1 MEQFLNIET
10 LIMVMLVVVSLVA
23 LIARRLNIPYTV
35 ALVVVGL
42 VMSLQPFV
50 HVTLTPELILTLLVP
65 PLVFEAAFHLNL
77 AELRRSLIPIL
88 VLAVPGVLLTTFVVG
103 GVVAASVGLTLP
115 LALLFGALIAAT
127 DPVSVVALFRAVGV
141 PKRLSVL
148 VEGESLFNDG
158 TAIVLFNI
166 LLVVA
171 LGGQFTTPG
180 AVLEFVRV
188 SAGGIMI
195 GLALGWLVSLL
206 IARIDYYLIETA
218 LTALLAFGSFLIAER
233 LHVSGVLAVVAAGL
247 FNGNIGPRGMSPTA
261 RIVVIN
267 FWEFVAFIAN
277 SFVFLLIG
285 LDVNFSNLALSW
297 QAILWAVLAVGIARA
312 IVVYGLSWLVNRTTS
327 EPIPLT
333 WQHIL
338 NWGGLRGAIS
348 LALALSLP
356 ATLGAQADLL
366 RAMTFGVVLF
376 SLLVQ
381 ATTMRPVVRRL
392 KIVTRSPEQVE
403 YEISHARL
411 TALRAAARHLES
423 LHNQG
428 LVSTHTFDRLMPAL
442 GQEIDT
448 RLGTLREAIRS
459 VPEVEAEEL
468 DTTLRELFRA
478 QRSALAGLRHDGV
491 LSDETFE
498 SLVADIDARLASG
511 EFDLAIEDGPL
522 NDEDEESYS

>member
-1 MEQFLNIET
+1 MEQFINVET
-10 LIMVMLVVVSLVA
+10 LIMVMMVVVSLVA

-42 VMSLQPFV
+42 IISLQHYV
-50 HVTLTPELILTLLVP
+50 RVSLTPELILALLVP
-65 PLVFEAAFHLNL
+65 PLVFEAAFHLSM
-77 AELRRSLIPIL
+77 AELRRNLVPIL
-88 VLAVPGVLLTTFVVG
+88 ILAVPGVLLTTFIVGAVVG
-103 GVVAASVGLTLP
+103 IGVGLALP

-127 DPVSVVALFRAVGV
+127 DPVSVVALFRALGV

-171 LGGQFTTPG
+171 LGGQFGTLG
-180 AVLEFVRV
+180 AALEFIRV
-188 SAGGIMI
+188 SAGGIMV

-218 LTALLAFGSFLIAER
+218 LTALLAFGSFLIADR

-247 FNGNIGPRGMSPTA
+247 INGNIGPQGMSPTA
-261 RIVVIN
+261 RIVIIN
-267 FWEFVAFIAN
+267 FWEFVAFLAN

-285 LDVNFSNLALSW
+285 LDVNFTSLASGW
-297 QAILWAVLAVGIARA
+297 HAVLWAVLAVGVARV
-312 IVVYGLSWLVNRTTS
+312 IVVYGLSWLVNRFS
-327 EPIPLT
+327 SAAIPMA
-333 WQHIL
+333 WQHVL

-356 ATLGAQADLL
+356 ASLGPGADLL

-376 SLLVQ
+376 SLLIQ
-381 ATTMRPVVRRL
+381 ATTMRRLVRRL
-392 KIVTRSPEQVE
+392 NIVTRSPEQVD

-411 TALRAAARHLES
+411 TALRAAARHLEN

-428 LVSTHTFDRLMPAL
+428 LVSTHTFDRLRPAV

-448 RLGTLREAIRS
+448 RLIAMRQAIRS
-459 VPEVEAEEL
+459 APEVEAEEL
-468 DTTLRELFRA
+468 DTTLRELLRA

-491 LSDETFE
+491 LSDEAFE
-498 SLVADIDARLASG
+498 SLVADVDSRLASG
-511 EFDLAIEDGPL
+511 EFDLAIEDGHRDS
-522 NDEDEESYS
+522 DESDAL